1 MINLLNDN
9 SQIVGDNFELNNEED
24 LGNNERKFS

>member
-9 SQIVGDNFELNNEED
+9 SQIVDDNFELNNEED